1 MVPFMLIAAA
11 LLTGGKKIMI
21 FCKII
26 PAYGGKGGG
35 ELCHSITNIAT
46 HAVCILKIANSCV
59 VITEVTA
66 NSG

>member
-35 ELCHSITNIAT
+35 GIMS
-46 HAVCILKIANSCV
+46 
-59 VITEVTA
+59 
-66 NSG
+66 